1 MARPKRHMVKTT
13 PQSTT
18 TPQVVKEEAV
28 KETIYLQFQGK
39 EISNETIVSM
49 VKSAWTEAG
58 KNVKDI
64 KTLDVYVKPE
74 ESQLY
79 YVING
84 TDTGN
89 LAY

>member
-1 MARPKRHMVKTT
+1 MAKPKRHMVKPVGQNT
-13 PQSTT
+13 QA
-18 TPQVVKEEAV
+18 VKEETV
-28 KETIYLQFQGK
+28 KETICLQYQGK
-39 EISNETIVSM
+39 DITNETMTSM
-49 VKSAWTEAG
+49 VKSAWKESG

-64 KTLDVYVKPE
+64 KTLDIYVKPE

-84 TDTGN
+84 DVTGN

>member
-1 MARPKRHMVKTT
+1 MARPKRHMVKTA
-13 PQSTT
+13 PQNNT
-18 TPQVVKEEAV
+18 QAVKEEIV

-39 EISNETIVSM
+39 EITNDAMVSM
-49 VKSAWTEAG
+49 VKSAWKESG
-58 KNVKDI
+58 KNEKDI

-84 TDTGN
+84 DVTGN

>member
-1 MARPKRHMVKTT
+1 MD
-13 PQSTT
+13 
-18 TPQVVKEEAV
+18 
-28 KETIYLQFQGK
+28 
-39 EISNETIVSM
+39 
-49 VKSAWTEAG
+49 KSG

-74 ESQLY
+74 EGQLY